1 MITPSEVF
9 TLAVG
14 PWTEGTPTQ
23 EIGTFGTV
31 SVSSNL
37 DDGQTVT
44 FDVPGESPTARQIDE
59 LATDVWVYK
68 NGVLDSRCRV
78 IDVQQSWGA
87 NGEDTVTV
95 NAVCYKRLFN
105 ARHLQ
110 TDLTYSSIDQAQIIW
125 GLIQHTQAQAGGDF
139 GITAGSLAA
148 GNARDRSYE
157 AGSNIGKLLDDLSG
171 VINGPWWGISASL
184 ELDVRLYTSFSTLT
198 TPIEMGAT
206 ARSLSRQSGAAL
218 FANSVWVSGDN
229 SGTTPVSQDE
239 PDVTIDPRGRW
250 ERFQGYPGVV
260 LQTTLAERAN
270 GLLEAARSPVA
281 QWSCEL
287 DVARFLTDLPVSPGN
302 FVELVVPP
310 SIVAPIGTG
319 SLLKVGQVIQTDLS
333 LSADGS
339 ASATCE
345 VVETGEGS

>member
-1 MITPSEVF
+1 MTLASEAF

-14 PWTEGTPTQ
+14 PWTGGAPTQ
-23 EIGTFGTV
+23 EIGTFGSV

-37 DDGQTVT
+37 DAGKMVT

-59 LATDVWVYK
+59 LATDVWIYK
-68 NGVLDSRCRV
+68 NGVPDSRCRV
-78 IDVQQSWGA
+78 INVQQSWGPS
-87 NGEDTVTV
+87 GEDTVTV
-95 NAVCYKRLFN
+95 NAACYKRLFN
-105 ARHLQ
+105 SRHLQ
-110 TDLTYSSIDQAQIIW
+110 TDLSYSSVDQAQIIW

-139 GITAGSLAA
+139 GITAGSLAT
-148 GNARDRSYE
+148 GNARDRNYE

-171 VINGPWWGISASL
+171 VIDGPWWGINALL
-184 ELDVRLYTSFSTLT
+184 ELDVLLYESFPTLT
-198 TPIEMGAT
+198 TPIELGAT
-206 ARSLSRQSGAAL
+206 ARSISRKSGAAL

-229 SGTTPVSQDE
+229 SATTPVSGDA
-239 PDVTIDPRGRW
+239 PNVGTDPRGRW

-260 LQTTLAERAN
+260 LQTTLAERAD

-310 SIVAPIGTG
+310 SVVAPIGTG
-319 SLLKVGQVIQTDLS
+319 SLLKIGQVIQTDLS

-339 ASATCE
+339 ATATCE